1 MGTKKMDRLTHLLK
15 LACCLALVS
24 GCSITGSINGTWR
37 TVSVD
42 PPGAPFPV
50 DAITFDQNQ
59 NYTASWAQAGKTRTT
74 LGQYRW
80 SGSRLEVV
88 RPGNQ
93 PQTYKAS
100 IGLDGRLTMTYGAG
114 ESKIEAKLERGKP

>member
-1 MGTKKMDRLTHLLK
+1 MNVDRLPKLLR
-15 LACCLALVS
+15 LSAALALIG
-24 GCSITGSINGTWR
+24 GCSITGPITGTWR
-37 TVSVD
+37 TVSID

-50 DAITFDQNQ
+50 DAITFDQHQ

-80 SGSRLEVV
+80 NGSRLEVL

-100 IGLDGRLTMTYGAG
+100 IGLDGRLTMTYGTG
-114 ESKIEAKLERGKP
+114 ESKIEAKLERAKP

>member
-1 MGTKKMDRLTHLLK
+1 MDRLTQLLK
-15 LACCLALVS
+15 LTGCLSLMS
-24 GCSITGSINGTWR
+24 GCSITGSIAGTWR

-42 PPGAPFPV
+42 PPGASFPV
-50 DAITFDQNQ
+50 DTITFDRNH
-59 NYTASWAQAGKTRTT
+59 NYTASWAQAGKPRTT

-80 SGSRLEVV
+80 NGSRLEVL

-100 IGLDGRLTMTYGAG
+100 VGLDGRLTMTYGSG
-114 ESKIEAKLERGKP
+114 ESKIQAKLERAGP